1 MATMT
6 HGIGWFEIGTDAPE
20 PVEQFYGTLFGW
32 QFASSPTS
40 GPTYRV
46 ITTPAKDSIQGGLYR
61 ADERQPKSAIF
72 CVEVADVEATCT
84 AAREAGGTVLI
95 EPQTTPDGLVFADL
109 LDPAGNLFGIYTPPA
124 GS

>member
-1 MATMT
+1 MSSLTN
-6 HGIGWFEIGTDAPE
+6 GIGWFQIGAPD
-20 PVEQFYGTLFGW
+20 PDTASKFYGTVFGW

-40 GPTYRV
+40 GPTYQV

-72 CVEVADVEATCT
+72 CVEVADVEATCA

-109 LDPAGNLFGIYTPPA
+109 LDPAGNQFGIYAPPA
-124 GS
+124 R